1 MADKEKTD
9 ATKHDQYDEM
19 ADTDQPENTTG
30 EEMEGVAAAEQKA
43 EDYLARLQ
51 RTQADFVNYKRRVE
65 QERSEFIRQASA
77 ETILAILPV
86 LDDLDRAIESVP
98 GDIKKHSWVDGIRHI
113 SRKLHT
119 ALESRGLKRIE
130 SVGKAFDPNFHE
142 SAALAPGKEDMVVE
156 EIKPG
161 YCLYDRVIRPCTVL
175 VGSGREAAFPENSSG
190 KKS

>member
-1 MADKEKTD
+1 MAGNEKSE
-9 ATKHDQYDEM
+9 ATEHGQYDEI
-19 ADTDQPENTTG
+19 ADTAHPENTTG
-30 EEMEGVAAAEQKA
+30 EEVGDLEAAEQKA
-43 EDYLARLQ
+43 QEYLARLQ

-65 QERSEFIRQASA
+65 QERSEFIRQAST

-98 GDIKKHSWVDGIRHI
+98 KDIKKHSWVDGIRHI

-119 ALESRGLKRIE
+119 ALESRGVKRIE

-142 SAALAPGKEDMVVE
+142 SAALTPGQEDMVVE

-161 YCLYDRVIRPCTVL
+161 YCLYDRVIRPCTVM
-175 VGSGREAAFPENSSG
+175 VGNGEQAPCPADSSG
-190 KKS
+190 NQS